1 MFEKRCYQSL
11 AVVISFAGSLLAP
24 FYLSAE
30 TYQTNEQF
38 LHSNL
43 SPNAANVINAETL
56 WLTKS
61 VSETAEKILGHSV
74 KKYTQ
79 KYWRDNA
86 KQDSTKNGSA
96 KTLWIL
102 DEIGKEEPITAGFVV
117 SNGKII
123 SATVLAYRES
133 RGNEIRYPGFLKQYQ
148 GVGLQAD
155 NQLNQNIDGI
165 SGATL
170 SVRAMAKMARLALY
184 YDGLLRSEH

>member
-1 MFEKRCYQSL
+1 MFKKRCYQSL
-11 AVVISFAGSLLAP
+11 AVVVSFAGFLLAP
-24 FYLSAE
+24 FRLSAE
-30 TYQTNEQF
+30 TYQTNDQF
-38 LHSNL
+38 LRSNL
-43 SPNAANVINAETL
+43 SANAANVINAETL

-61 VSETAEKILGHSV
+61 ISETAEKILGHSV

-79 KYWRDNA
+79 KYWRDNS

-184 YDGLLRSEH
+184 YDGLLRNEH